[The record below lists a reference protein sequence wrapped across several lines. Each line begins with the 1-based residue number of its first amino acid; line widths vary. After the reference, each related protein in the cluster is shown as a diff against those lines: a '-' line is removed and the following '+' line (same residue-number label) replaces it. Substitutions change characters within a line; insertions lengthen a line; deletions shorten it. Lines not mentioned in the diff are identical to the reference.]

1 MLATADGKHQC
12 VYTKT
17 EGVSHTTL
25 VIPIAFN
32 ETGMV
37 DLGPQIP
44 SSVFL
49 PVSCVSPRAIL
60 PEVLCAATS
69 VVPASE
75 PVVSRLVLCDRQ
87 ISPFT
92 IKRAESD
99 RPPSAPAS
107 SSGKAI
113 PMHLLDKL
121 HYKALGHLHSASRPC
136 DDPTLHLGG
145 LKGGFSPRGQDLGFL
160 CPA

>member
-12 VYTKT
+12 VYAKT

-44 SSVFL
+44 HSVFL

-75 PVVSRLVLCDRQ
+75 PVVSRLVPYDRQ

-92 IKRAESD
+92 IK

-136 DDPTLHLGG
+136 DDLTLHLGG
-145 LKGGFSPRGQDLGFL
+145 LERWFSPRGQDLGFL